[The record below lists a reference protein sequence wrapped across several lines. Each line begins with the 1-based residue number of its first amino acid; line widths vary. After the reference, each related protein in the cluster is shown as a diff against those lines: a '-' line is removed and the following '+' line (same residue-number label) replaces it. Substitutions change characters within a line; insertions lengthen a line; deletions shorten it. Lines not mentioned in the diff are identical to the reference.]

1 VEKHVAKA
9 KPKNNAG
16 ALRSL
21 EAKLAKL
28 CSYKDQTAEVPKV
41 EAQIA
46 KVEEAICDLAS
57 SVERDFGKRF
67 VGLHRRRWRSSGDSI
82 DYFRER
88 DRLLVL
94 LGEESAKKQKR
105 TLEEFKR
112 QRATYRII
120 RNRQMAEEF
129 RQKKSS
135 PSSKYKSDSAL
146 KAEVGKRRNLG
157 RSASIEAINRGLKD
171 LKA

>member
-1 VEKHVAKA
+1 VAKA

-21 EAKLAKL
+21 EGKLAKL
-28 CSYKDQTAEVPKV
+28 CSYKDQTAEAPKV

-46 KVEEAICDLAS
+46 KVEEAICDLAN

-67 VGLHRRRWRSSGDSI
+67 VGLHRRRWRSSGDSN

-105 TLEEFKR
+105 PLEEFKR
-112 QRATYRII
+112 QRATSRII
-120 RNRQMAEEF
+120 RNRQMAEQF
-129 RQKKSS
+129 REKRS
-135 PSSKYKSDSAL
+135 SSKHKSDSAL
-146 KAEVGKRRNLG
+146 KAEIGKRRNLG